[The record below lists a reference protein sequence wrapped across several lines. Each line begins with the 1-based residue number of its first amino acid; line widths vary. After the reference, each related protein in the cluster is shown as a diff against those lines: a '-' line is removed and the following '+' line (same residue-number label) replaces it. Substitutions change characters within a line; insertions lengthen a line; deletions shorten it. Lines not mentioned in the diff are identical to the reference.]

1 MKPTLILL
9 LITACAANAE
19 LRLGIIGTDTSHV
32 SAFTKILNDEM
43 SPDHIPGARI
53 VAAYK
58 GMNAGGGPKGVGD
71 AVNESVVIT
80 FMLLFV
86 ANFVM
91 SAIYFQL
98 VPPKTG

>member
-1 MKPTLILL
+1 MSLSVENVEVSRPSTSKVEAPKLDRQTI
-9 LITACAANAE
+9 AA
-19 LRLGIIGTDTSHV
+19 
-32 SAFTKILNDEM
+32 
-43 SPDHIPGARI
+43 I
-53 VAAYK
+53 VASYK

-86 ANFVM
+86 VNFVM

-98 VPPKTG
+98 VPAKGG